1 VRVRGDTMKSS
12 QFISLGDV
20 VFVEKTS
27 QGVLLGVGE
36 EKFRADVICADV
48 LRLKISQSGHFDES
62 PTFAASFRMPEP
74 PPPFTVTEDEAS
86 ITLATDRMSL
96 VITRRPFMLAA
107 YRSDGT
113 VIFEDHHDQ
122 SGSLGY
128 RRLNDTFV
136 VMRRIAPHDAMYG
149 LGQKTGAF
157 DRRGRKWILWNTDV
171 LSPDAIRS
179 QRLDDADHKN
189 NGSRTSFDPYYTS
202 IPFFYHCRVTPNGGG
217 QNGKNGNGTNG
228 HVKSDSNGNGGANGT
243 SDGVARMAGF
253 FVDNA
258 YKANIDFAHKKAY
271 SYVFHG
277 GQYTE
282 YVFAGPG
289 MPEILAAY
297 TFVTGRM
304 GIPPLWALG
313 HHQCRFHDYTAEQI
327 LEIGHT
333 YRERRIPCDVLWLDI
348 GHMDGYRVFTWDDVK
363 FPDVDGM
370 VRSMGAEKL
379 RLGTIVDPGVKAE
392 PGYAVYED
400 GRRRDAFCK
409 TESGNVYTGQVWPG
423 RTVFPDFSRADVRAW
438 WSDLNAQHV
447 ESGIAGIWNDMNE
460 PATGPIEPF
469 GMRFDRDGANH
480 PHERFHN
487 QYALL
492 MALATY
498 EGLRKRAPD
507 LRPFVLSRAGFAGI
521 QRYAAQWLG
530 DNASDWENLRVSIPM
545 AMGMGVSG
553 QPFIGAD
560 IPGFSA
566 KPTPELAVR
575 WMQYG
580 AMTPFCRCHNEAGEL
595 DQYPWSFGPGVERR
609 SRAALEL
616 RYRLL
621 PYIYSAFVV
630 SSETGAPVQRP
641 LVYEFQDDRQ
651 VRETDD
657 AYLFGDALLV
667 APVVEPGQTARH
679 VYLPQGTWVD
689 WETGEVHDGGQFI
702 TSAAPLDRIP
712 IFARGGRI
720 IPTYAAAPVSTMD
733 HHPEL
738 LELHVIVPQEDGG
751 FRSQLQED
759 DGVSDAYR
767 RGGYLRTTFTMSRQG
782 NRVRIAASVSGAG
795 FPEFRRKQFRLVF
808 RGAVVE
814 TVEIDGVATP
824 THGGRLDLEN
834 DGESF
839 ALSFRV

>member
-1 VRVRGDTMKSS
+1 MKSS
-12 QFISLGDV
+12 RFIPLGDV
-20 VFVEKTS
+20 GFVEKTS

-36 EKFRADVICADV
+36 EKFRADVICPDV
-48 LRLKISQSGHFDES
+48 LRLKISQSGQFDEN
-62 PTFAASFRMPEP
+62 PTFAASFRMPD

-86 ITLATDRMSL
+86 ITVRTDRMRL
-96 VITRRPFMLAA
+96 VVTRRPFMLAA
-107 YRSDGT
+107 YRTDGT
-113 VIFEDHHDQ
+113 VIFEDHHDAT
-122 SGSLGY
+122 GSLGY

-136 VMRRIAPHDAMYG
+136 VMRRIAPHDSMYG
-149 LGQKTGAF
+149 LGQKTGGF

-179 QRLDDADHKN
+179 QRLDDADARH
-189 NGSRTSFDPYYTS
+189 NGKRTSFDPYYTS
-202 IPFFYHCRVTPNGGG
+202 IPFFYHCRANGGG
-217 QNGKNGNGTNG
+217 GEDGGNGSG
-228 HVKSDSNGNGGANGT
+228 VGGA
-243 SDGVARMAGF
+243 ARMAGF

-289 MPEILAAY
+289 MGEILSSY
-297 TFVTGRM
+297 TFITGRM
-304 GIPPLWALG
+304 RLPPLWALG

-327 LEIGHT
+327 LEIGRT

-348 GHMDGYRVFTWDDVK
+348 GHMDGYRVFTWDENK
-363 FPDVDGM
+363 FPDVDAM
-370 VRSMGAEKL
+370 VRSMRGDKL
-379 RLGTIVDPGVKAE
+379 RLVSIVDPGVKAE
-392 PGYAVYED
+392 SGYTVYDE
-400 GRRRDAFCK
+400 GRRREAFCK
-409 TESGNVYTGQVWPG
+409 TESGNLYTGQVWPG
-423 RTVFPDFSRADVRAW
+423 RTVFPDFSRSDVRAW
-438 WSDLNAQHV
+438 WGELNARHV

-469 GMRFDRDGANH
+469 AMRFDRDGANH

-492 MALATY
+492 MALATH
-498 EGLRKRAPD
+498 EGLLSHAPR
-507 LRPFVLSRAGFAGI
+507 LRPFILSRAGFAGI

-530 DNASDWENLRVSIPM
+530 DNASDWDNLRVSIPM

-621 PYIYSAFVV
+621 PYVYSAFVV
-630 SSETGAPVQRP
+630 ASETGAPVQRP

-679 VYLPQGTWVD
+679 VYLPRGTWVD
-689 WETGEVHDGGQFI
+689 WETGEAHEGGQFI
-702 TSAAPLDRIP
+702 TSPAPLDRIP

-720 IPTYAAAPVSTMD
+720 IPTYATAPASTMD
-733 HHPEL
+733 HHPDL
-738 LELHVIVPQEDGG
+738 LELHVVVPEEDGG
-751 FRSQLQED
+751 FRSFLQED
-759 DGVSDAYR
+759 DGVTDAYLS
-767 RGGYLRTTFTMSRQG
+767 GGFLRTTFTILRQG
-782 NRVRIAASVSGAG
+782 SRVRIAANVSGNG
-795 FPEFRRKQFRLVF
+795 YPEFRRRHFRLVF
-808 RGAVVE
+808 RGAAVDA
-814 TVEIDGVATP
+814 VEIDGVAIP
-824 THGGRLDLEN
+824 THGGRLDIEN
-834 DGESF
+834 SGESF
-839 ALSFRV
+839 ALSFRVQRVGRAAGGDRPSRVALGE